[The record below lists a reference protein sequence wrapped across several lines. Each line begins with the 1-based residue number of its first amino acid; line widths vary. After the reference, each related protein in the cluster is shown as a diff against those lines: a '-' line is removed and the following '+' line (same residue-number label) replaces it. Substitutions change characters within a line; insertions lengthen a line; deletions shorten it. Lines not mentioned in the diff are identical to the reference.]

1 MLSNNAHQYT
11 RDRSIA
17 EMSISNAALA
27 FDEYGH
33 PFIILKDQSTKRRL
47 AGIEAHKV
55 IRMAKNTCT

>member
-1 MLSNNAHQYT
+1 
-11 RDRSIA
+11 
-17 EMSISNAALA
+17 MSISNAAIA

-55 IRMAKNTCT
+55 GLSPP

>member
-1 MLSNNAHQYT
+1 
-11 RDRSIA
+11 
-17 EMSISNAALA
+17 MSISNAAIA

-55 IRMAKNTCT
+55 TIAVMLKM